1 LLNSISF
8 PSISYNS
15 LKKNKRGCLQDT
27 MVFNFMNKA
36 KHFDEAIWCHNRKE
50 TSFWLEGLPEFNN
63 ISSKLPL
70 RVDVAI
76 VGSGYTGLNAALQT
90 IRGGRSTAIFEVG
103 LPGQG
108 CSTKN
113 GGQISTSIKPSL
125 EKLSAKFGT
134 QNGIAIRQEG
144 ENALNWIGDFITSE
158 KIDCNFSR
166 VGRYHAAHTQKHYE
180 LITRD
185 AEKVNKSE
193 GIEAFAVPKAEQLKE
208 LGSDVYHGGVV
219 FPRHASVDPGKY
231 HRGLLQRVLDAGV
244 DVFGQCAVL
253 NIEQTSDGFVIT
265 TQKGKVKA
273 RDVIIATNG
282 YTSKLTP
289 WLQKRVIPIG
299 SYIISTEEL
308 DPVVVNELFP
318 TNRIVSDTCKVIYYY
333 RTSPDRKRILFGG
346 RVSATETNPLLS
358 GPKLLKDLYRIFP
371 QIEGIKISHSWTGT
385 VAYTFDEMA
394 HTGQHNGMYYSMGYC
409 GSGVSM
415 ASYLGMRLG
424 QKVLGLVEGK
434 TAFDDLPFPTRP
446 LYNGRPWFLPAVV
459 SWYRMQDRIQYQ
471 RAASRVAA

>member
-1 LLNSISF
+1 
-8 PSISYNS
+8 
-15 LKKNKRGCLQDT
+15 
-27 MVFNFMNKA
+27 MVYNFMNKD

-50 TSFWLEGLPEFNN
+50 TSFWLEGLPEFRN
-63 ISSKLPL
+63 ISSKLPQ

-90 IRGGRSTAIFEVG
+90 IRGGRTTAIFEVG

-185 AEKVNKSE
+185 AEKVNRSE

-231 HRGLLQRVLDAGV
+231 HRGLLQRVVDAGV

-282 YTSKLTP
+282 YTSNLTP

-358 GPKLLKDLYRIFP
+358 GPKLLEDLYRIFP

-471 RAASRVAA
+471 QAARRVVA

>member
-1 LLNSISF
+1 
-8 PSISYNS
+8 
-15 LKKNKRGCLQDT
+15 
-27 MVFNFMNKA
+27 
-36 KHFDEAIWCHNRKE
+36 
-50 TSFWLEGLPEFNN
+50 
-63 ISSKLPL
+63 
-70 RVDVAI
+70 
-76 VGSGYTGLNAALQT
+76 
-90 IRGGRSTAIFEVG
+90 
-103 LPGQG
+103 
-108 CSTKN
+108 
-113 GGQISTSIKPSL
+113 
-125 EKLSAKFGT
+125 
-134 QNGIAIRQEG
+134 
-144 ENALNWIGDFITSE
+144 
-158 KIDCNFSR
+158 
-166 VGRYHAAHTQKHYE
+166 
-180 LITRD
+180 
-185 AEKVNKSE
+185 
-193 GIEAFAVPKAEQLKE
+193 
-208 LGSDVYHGGVV
+208 
-219 FPRHASVDPGKY
+219 
-231 HRGLLQRVLDAGV
+231 LQRVIDAGV

-253 NIEQTSDGFVIT
+253 DIEQTPDGFVIT

-282 YTSKLTP
+282 YTSNLTP

-299 SYIISTEEL
+299 SYIIATDVL
-308 DPVVVNELFP
+308 DPVMVNELFP
-318 TNRIVSDTCKVIYYY
+318 TNRIASDTCKVIYYY

-371 QIEGIKISHSWTGT
+371 QLEGTKISHSWTGT

-394 HTGQHNGMYYSMGYC
+394 HTGQHNGIYYSMGYC

-471 RAASRVAA
+471 RAARRVAA

>member
-1 LLNSISF
+1 
-8 PSISYNS
+8 
-15 LKKNKRGCLQDT
+15 
-27 MVFNFMNKA
+27 MNKD
-36 KHFDEAIWCHNRKE
+36 KHFDETIWCHNRKE
-50 TSFWLEGLPEFNN
+50 TSFWLEGLPEFNS
-63 ISSKLPL
+63 ISNKLPQ

-90 IRGGRSTAIFEVG
+90 IRGGRSTVVFEAGV
-103 LPGQG
+103 PGQG

-134 QNGIAIRQEG
+134 QSGIAIRQEG
-144 ENALNWIGDFITSE
+144 ENALNWIGDLITSE

-185 AEKVNKSE
+185 AEKVNRSE
-193 GIEAFAVPKAEQLKE
+193 GIEAYAVPKNEQLKE

-231 HRGLLQRVLDAGV
+231 HRGLLQRVIDAGV

-253 NIEQTSDGFVIT
+253 DIEQTPDGFVIT

-282 YTSKLTP
+282 YTSNLIP

-308 DPVVVNELFP
+308 DPVMVNELFP
-318 TNRIVSDTCKVIYYY
+318 TNRIASDTCKVIYYY

-371 QIEGIKISHSWTGT
+371 QLEGIKISHSWTGT

-394 HTGQHNGMYYSMGYC
+394 HTGQHNGIYYSMGYC

-471 RAASRVAA
+471 RAARRVAA

>member
-1 LLNSISF
+1 MLNSISF

-185 AEKVNKSE
+185 AEKVNRSE

-231 HRGLLQRVLDAGV
+231 HSGLLQRVLDAGV

-358 GPKLLKDLYRIFP
+358 GPKLLEDLYRIFP

>member
-1 LLNSISF
+1 
-8 PSISYNS
+8 
-15 LKKNKRGCLQDT
+15 
-27 MVFNFMNKA
+27 MVYNFMNKD
-36 KHFDEAIWCHNRKE
+36 KHFDETIWCHNRKE
-50 TSFWLEGLPEFNN
+50 TSFWLEGLPEFNS
-63 ISSKLPL
+63 ISNKLPQ

-90 IRGGRSTAIFEVG
+90 IRGGRSTVVFEAGV
-103 LPGQG
+103 PGQG

-185 AEKVNKSE
+185 AEKVNRSE
-193 GIEAFAVPKAEQLKE
+193 GIEAYAVPKNEQLKE

-231 HRGLLQRVLDAGV
+231 HRGLLQRVIDAGV

-253 NIEQTSDGFVIT
+253 DIEQTPDGFVIT

-282 YTSKLTP
+282 YTSNLTP

-308 DPVVVNELFP
+308 DPVMVNELFP
-318 TNRIVSDTCKVIYYY
+318 TNRIASDTCKVIYYY

-371 QIEGIKISHSWTGT
+371 QLEGIKISHSWTGT

-394 HTGQHNGMYYSMGYC
+394 HTGQHNGIYYSMGYC

-471 RAASRVAA
+471 RAARRVAA

>member
-1 LLNSISF
+1 
-8 PSISYNS
+8 
-15 LKKNKRGCLQDT
+15 
-27 MVFNFMNKA
+27 MNKD
-36 KHFDEAIWCHNRKE
+36 KHFDETIWCHNRKE
-50 TSFWLEGLPEFNN
+50 TSFWLEGLPEFNS
-63 ISSKLPL
+63 ISKKLPK

-90 IRGGRSTAIFEVG
+90 IRGGRTTAIFEVG

-231 HRGLLQRVLDAGV
+231 HRGLLQRVVDAGV

-282 YTSKLTP
+282 YTSNLTP

-318 TNRIVSDTCKVIYYY
+318 TNRIASDTCKVIYYY
-333 RTSPDRKRILFGG
+333 RMSPDRKRILFGG

-471 RAASRVAA
+471 QAARRVVA

>member
-1 LLNSISF
+1 
-8 PSISYNS
+8 
-15 LKKNKRGCLQDT
+15 
-27 MVFNFMNKA
+27 MNKD
-36 KHFDEAIWCHNRKE
+36 KHFDETIWCHNRKE
-50 TSFWLEGLPEFNN
+50 TSFWLEGLPEFNS
-63 ISSKLPL
+63 ISNKLPQ

-90 IRGGRSTAIFEVG
+90 IRGGRSTVVFEAGV
-103 LPGQG
+103 PGQG

-134 QNGIAIRQEG
+134 QSGIAIRQEG
-144 ENALNWIGDFITSE
+144 ENALNWIGDLITSE

-185 AEKVNKSE
+185 AEKVNRSE
-193 GIEAFAVPKAEQLKE
+193 GIEAYAVPKNEQLKE

-231 HRGLLQRVLDAGV
+231 HRGLLQRVIDAGV

-253 NIEQTSDGFVIT
+253 DIEQTPDGFVIT

-282 YTSKLTP
+282 YTSNLTP

-299 SYIISTEEL
+299 SYIIATDVL
-308 DPVVVNELFP
+308 DPVMVNELFP
-318 TNRIVSDTCKVIYYY
+318 TNRIASDTCKVIYYY

-371 QIEGIKISHSWTGT
+371 QLEGTKISHSWTGT

-394 HTGQHNGMYYSMGYC
+394 HTGQHNGIYYSMGYC

-471 RAASRVAA
+471 RAARRVAA

>member
-1 LLNSISF
+1 
-8 PSISYNS
+8 
-15 LKKNKRGCLQDT
+15 
-27 MVFNFMNKA
+27 MVYNFMNKD

-50 TSFWLEGLPEFNN
+50 TSFWLEGLPEFKN

-231 HRGLLQRVLDAGV
+231 HRGLLQRVVDAGV

-282 YTSKLTP
+282 YTSNLTP

-318 TNRIVSDTCKVIYYY
+318 TNRIASDTCKVIYYY
-333 RTSPDRKRILFGG
+333 RMSPDRKRILFGG

-471 RAASRVAA
+471 QAARRVVA

>member
-1 LLNSISF
+1 
-8 PSISYNS
+8 
-15 LKKNKRGCLQDT
+15 
-27 MVFNFMNKA
+27 MVVYNFMNKD
-36 KHFDEAIWCHNRKE
+36 KHFDETIWCHNRKE
-50 TSFWLEGLPEFNN
+50 TSFWLEGLPEFNS
-63 ISSKLPL
+63 ISSKLPH

-90 IRGGRSTAIFEVG
+90 IRGGRSTVVFEAGV
-103 LPGQG
+103 PGQG

-134 QNGIAIRQEG
+134 QSGIAIRQEG
-144 ENALNWIGDFITSE
+144 ENALNWIGDLITSE

-193 GIEAFAVPKAEQLKE
+193 GIEAYAVPKNEQLKE

-231 HRGLLQRVLDAGV
+231 HRGLLQRVVDAGV

-253 NIEQTSDGFVIT
+253 DIEQTPDGFVIT

-282 YTSKLTP
+282 YTSNLTP

-299 SYIISTEEL
+299 SYIIATEEL
-308 DPVVVNELFP
+308 DPVMVNELFP
-318 TNRIVSDTCKVIYYY
+318 TNRIASDTCKVIYYY
-333 RTSPDRKRILFGG
+333 RMSPDRKRILFGG

-371 QIEGIKISHSWTGT
+371 QLEGTKISHSWTGT

-394 HTGQHNGMYYSMGYC
+394 HTGQHNGIYYSMGYC

-471 RAASRVAA
+471 RAARRVAT

>member
-1 LLNSISF
+1 
-8 PSISYNS
+8 
-15 LKKNKRGCLQDT
+15 
-27 MVFNFMNKA
+27 MNKD
-36 KHFDEAIWCHNRKE
+36 KHFDETIWCHNRKE
-50 TSFWLEGLPEFNN
+50 TSFWLEGLPEFNS
-63 ISSKLPL
+63 ISKKLPK

-90 IRGGRSTAIFEVG
+90 IKGGRSTTVFEAG
-103 LPGQG
+103 EPGQG

-125 EKLSAKFGT
+125 EKLSAKFGA
-134 QNGIAIRQEG
+134 QKGLAIRQEG
-144 ENALNWIGDFITSE
+144 ENALKWIEDLIKSE
-158 KIDCNFSR
+158 KIDCSFSR

-180 LITRD
+180 LIAKD
-185 AEKVNKSE
+185 AEKINRFE
-193 GIEAFAVPKAEQLKE
+193 GIEAYTVSKNEQLKE
-208 LGSDVYHGGVV
+208 LGSDVYHGGVI
-219 FPRHASVDPGKY
+219 FPQHASVDPGKY
-231 HRGLLQRVLDAGV
+231 HRGLLQKVIEAGV
-244 DVFGQCAVL
+244 DVIGQCSVL
-253 NIEQTSDGFVIT
+253 DIEKKSDGFVIK

-273 RDVIIATNG
+273 RDVVIATNG
-282 YTSKLTP
+282 YTTNLLP

-299 SYIISTEEL
+299 SYIIATEEL
-308 DPVVVNELFP
+308 DPVMVKELFP

-346 RVSATETNPLLS
+346 RVSATETNPLIS
-358 GPKLLKDLYRIFP
+358 GPKLLKDMFRIFP
-371 QIEGIKISHSWTGT
+371 QLKGTKISHSWTGT

-394 HTGQHNGMYYSMGYC
+394 HTGQYNGIYYSMGYC

-424 QKVLGLVEGK
+424 QKVLGIQEGK

-446 LYNGRPWFLPAVV
+446 LYYGRPWFLPAVV

-471 RAASRVAA
+471 QASRRVVA

>member
-1 LLNSISF
+1 
-8 PSISYNS
+8 
-15 LKKNKRGCLQDT
+15 
-27 MVFNFMNKA
+27 MNKD
-36 KHFDEAIWCHNRKE
+36 KHFDETIWCHNRKE
-50 TSFWLEGLPEFNN
+50 TSFWLEGLPEFNS
-63 ISSKLPL
+63 ISNKLPH

-90 IRGGRSTAIFEVG
+90 IRGGRSTVVFEAGV
-103 LPGQG
+103 PGQG

-134 QNGIAIRQEG
+134 QSGIAIRQEG
-144 ENALNWIGDFITSE
+144 ENALNWIGDLITSE

-185 AEKVNKSE
+185 AEKVNRSE
-193 GIEAFAVPKAEQLKE
+193 GIEAYAVPKNEQLKE

-231 HRGLLQRVLDAGV
+231 HRGLLQRVIDAGV

-253 NIEQTSDGFVIT
+253 DIEQTPDGFVIT

-282 YTSKLTP
+282 YTSNLTP

-299 SYIISTEEL
+299 SYIISTEVL
-308 DPVVVNELFP
+308 DPVMVNELFP
-318 TNRIVSDTCKVIYYY
+318 TNRIASDTCKVIYYY

-371 QIEGIKISHSWTGT
+371 QLEGTKISHSWTGT

-394 HTGQHNGMYYSMGYC
+394 HTGQHNGIYYSMGYC

-471 RAASRVAA
+471 RAARRVAA

>member
-1 LLNSISF
+1 
-8 PSISYNS
+8 
-15 LKKNKRGCLQDT
+15 
-27 MVFNFMNKA
+27 MVVYNFMNKD
-36 KHFDEAIWCHNRKE
+36 KHFDETIWCHNRKE

-63 ISSKLPL
+63 ISSKLPQ

-90 IRGGRSTAIFEVG
+90 IRGGRSTAIFEAG

-185 AEKVNKSE
+185 AEKVNRSE

-231 HRGLLQRVLDAGV
+231 HRGLLQRVVDAGV

-253 NIEQTSDGFVIT
+253 DIEQTSDGFVIT

-282 YTSKLTP
+282 YTTNLTP

-308 DPVVVNELFP
+308 DPVVVDELFP
-318 TNRIVSDTCKVIYYY
+318 TNRIASDTCKVIYYY

-358 GPKLLKDLYRIFP
+358 GPKLLEDLYRIFP

-424 QKVLGLVEGK
+424 QKVLGLAEGK

-471 RAASRVAA
+471 QASRRVVA

>member
-1 LLNSISF
+1 
-8 PSISYNS
+8 
-15 LKKNKRGCLQDT
+15 
-27 MVFNFMNKA
+27 MNKD
-36 KHFDEAIWCHNRKE
+36 KHFDETIWCHNRKE
-50 TSFWLEGLPEFNN
+50 TSFWLEGLPEFNS
-63 ISSKLPL
+63 ISNKLPH

-90 IRGGRSTAIFEVG
+90 IRGGRSTVVFEAGV
-103 LPGQG
+103 PGQG

-134 QNGIAIRQEG
+134 QSGIAIRQEG
-144 ENALNWIGDFITSE
+144 ENALNWIGDLITSE

-185 AEKVNKSE
+185 AEKVNRSE
-193 GIEAFAVPKAEQLKE
+193 GIEAYAVPKNEQLKE

-231 HRGLLQRVLDAGV
+231 HRGLLQRVVDAGV

-253 NIEQTSDGFVIT
+253 DIEQTPDGFVIT

-282 YTSKLTP
+282 YTSNLTP

-308 DPVVVNELFP
+308 DPVMVNELFP
-318 TNRIVSDTCKVIYYY
+318 TNRIASDTCKVIYYY

-371 QIEGIKISHSWTGT
+371 QLEGTKISHSWTGT

-394 HTGQHNGMYYSMGYC
+394 HTGQHNGIYYSMGYC

-471 RAASRVAA
+471 RAARRVAT

>member
-1 LLNSISF
+1 
-8 PSISYNS
+8 
-15 LKKNKRGCLQDT
+15 
-27 MVFNFMNKA
+27 MVVYNFMNKD
-36 KHFDEAIWCHNRKE
+36 KHFDETIWCHNRKE
-50 TSFWLEGLPEFNN
+50 TSFWLEGLPEFNS
-63 ISSKLPL
+63 ISNKLPH
-70 RVDVAI
+70 RVDVVI

-90 IRGGRSTAIFEVG
+90 IRGGRSTVVFEAGV
-103 LPGQG
+103 PGQG

-134 QNGIAIRQEG
+134 QSGIAIRQEG
-144 ENALNWIGDFITSE
+144 ENALNWIGDLITSE

-193 GIEAFAVPKAEQLKE
+193 GIEAYAVPKNEQLKE

-231 HRGLLQRVLDAGV
+231 HRGLLQRVVDAGV

-253 NIEQTSDGFVIT
+253 DIEQTPDGFVIT

-282 YTSKLTP
+282 YTSNLTP

-299 SYIISTEEL
+299 SYIIATDVL
-308 DPVVVNELFP
+308 DTVMVNELFP
-318 TNRIVSDTCKVIYYY
+318 TNRIASDTCKVIYYY

-371 QIEGIKISHSWTGT
+371 QLEGTKISHSWTGT

-394 HTGQHNGMYYSMGYC
+394 HTGQHNGIYYSMGYC

-471 RAASRVAA
+471 RAARRVAT

>member
-1 LLNSISF
+1 
-8 PSISYNS
+8 
-15 LKKNKRGCLQDT
+15 

-90 IRGGRSTAIFEVG
+90 IRGGRSTAIFEIG

-185 AEKVNKSE
+185 AEKVNRSE

-231 HRGLLQRVLDAGV
+231 HSGLLQRVLDAGV

-358 GPKLLKDLYRIFP
+358 GPKLLEDLYRIFP

>member
-1 LLNSISF
+1 
-8 PSISYNS
+8 
-15 LKKNKRGCLQDT
+15 
-27 MVFNFMNKA
+27 MNKD
-36 KHFDEAIWCHNRKE
+36 KHFDETIWCHNRKE
-50 TSFWLEGLPEFNN
+50 TSFWLEGLPEFNS
-63 ISSKLPL
+63 ISKKLPK

-90 IRGGRSTAIFEVG
+90 IKGGRSTTVFEAG
-103 LPGQG
+103 EPGQG

-134 QNGIAIRQEG
+134 QNGTAIRQEG

-158 KIDCNFSR
+158 NIDCNFSR

-185 AEKVNKSE
+185 AEKVNRSE
-193 GIEAFAVPKAEQLKE
+193 GIEAYAVPKAEQLKE

-231 HRGLLQRVLDAGV
+231 HRGLLQRVIEAGV
-244 DVFGQCAVL
+244 DVFGHCAVL
-253 NIEQTSDGFVIT
+253 DIEQTSDGFVIT

-282 YTSKLTP
+282 YTSNLTP

-299 SYIISTEEL
+299 SYIIATEEL
-308 DPVVVNELFP
+308 DPMMVNELFP
-318 TNRIVSDTCKVIYYY
+318 TNRIASDTCKVIYYY

-358 GPKLLKDLYRIFP
+358 GPKLLEDLYRIFP
-371 QIEGIKISHSWTGT
+371 QIEGAKISHSWTGT

-394 HTGQHNGMYYSMGYC
+394 HTGQHNGIYYSMGYC

-471 RAASRVAA
+471 RAARRVAV

>member
-1 LLNSISF
+1 
-8 PSISYNS
+8 
-15 LKKNKRGCLQDT
+15 

-231 HRGLLQRVLDAGV
+231 HRGLLQRVVDAGV

-282 YTSKLTP
+282 YTSNLTP

-358 GPKLLKDLYRIFP
+358 GPKLLEDLYRIFP

>member
-1 LLNSISF
+1 
-8 PSISYNS
+8 
-15 LKKNKRGCLQDT
+15 
-27 MVFNFMNKA
+27 MVYNFMNKD
-36 KHFDEAIWCHNRKE
+36 KHFDETIWCHNRKE

-63 ISSKLPL
+63 ISSKLPQ

-90 IRGGRSTAIFEVG
+90 IRGGRSTVVFEAGV
-103 LPGQG
+103 PGQG

-185 AEKVNKSE
+185 AEKVNRSE

-231 HRGLLQRVLDAGV
+231 HRGLLQRVVDAGV

-253 NIEQTSDGFVIT
+253 DIEQTSDGFVIT

-282 YTSKLTP
+282 YTTNLTP

-308 DPVVVNELFP
+308 DPVVVDELFP
-318 TNRIVSDTCKVIYYY
+318 TNRIASDTCKVIYYY

-371 QIEGIKISHSWTGT
+371 QLEGTKISHSWTGT

-394 HTGQHNGMYYSMGYC
+394 HTGQHNGIYYSMGYC

-471 RAASRVAA
+471 RAARRVAA

>member
-1 LLNSISF
+1 
-8 PSISYNS
+8 
-15 LKKNKRGCLQDT
+15 
-27 MVFNFMNKA
+27 MNKD
-36 KHFDEAIWCHNRKE
+36 KHFDETIWCHNRKE
-50 TSFWLEGLPEFNN
+50 TSFWLEGLPEFTS
-63 ISSKLPL
+63 ISNKLPH

-90 IRGGRSTAIFEVG
+90 IRGGRSTVVFEAGV
-103 LPGQG
+103 PGQG

-134 QNGIAIRQEG
+134 QSGIAIRQEG
-144 ENALNWIGDFITSE
+144 ENALNWIGDLITSE

-193 GIEAFAVPKAEQLKE
+193 GIEAYAVPKNEQLKE

-231 HRGLLQRVLDAGV
+231 HRGLLQRVVDAGV

-253 NIEQTSDGFVIT
+253 DIEQTPDGFVIT

-282 YTSKLTP
+282 YTSNLTP

-299 SYIISTEEL
+299 SYIIATDVL
-308 DPVVVNELFP
+308 DTVMVNELFP
-318 TNRIVSDTCKVIYYY
+318 TNRIASDTCKVIYYY

-371 QIEGIKISHSWTGT
+371 QLEGTKISHSWTGT

-394 HTGQHNGMYYSMGYC
+394 HTGQHNGIYYSMGYC

-471 RAASRVAA
+471 RAARRVAT

>member
-8 PSISYNS
+8 PSIFYNS
-15 LKKNKRGCLQDT
+15 LKKNKRRCLQDT
-27 MVFNFMNKA
+27 VVYNFMNKD
-36 KHFDEAIWCHNRKE
+36 KHFDETIWCHNRKE
-50 TSFWLEGLPEFNN
+50 TSFWLEGLPEFNSIN
-63 ISSKLPL
+63 NKLPH

-90 IRGGRSTAIFEVG
+90 IRGGRSTVVFEAGV
-103 LPGQG
+103 PGQG

-134 QNGIAIRQEG
+134 QSGIAIRQEG
-144 ENALNWIGDFITSE
+144 ENALNWIGDLITSE

-185 AEKVNKSE
+185 AEKVNRSE
-193 GIEAFAVPKAEQLKE
+193 GIEAYAVPKNEQLKE

-231 HRGLLQRVLDAGV
+231 HRGLLQRVIDAGV
-244 DVFGQCAVL
+244 DVFSQCAVL
-253 NIEQTSDGFVIT
+253 DIEQTPDGFVIT

-282 YTSKLTP
+282 YTSNLTP

-308 DPVVVNELFP
+308 DPVMVNELFP
-318 TNRIVSDTCKVIYYY
+318 TNRIASDTCKVIYYY

-371 QIEGIKISHSWTGT
+371 QLEGTKISHSWTGT

-394 HTGQHNGMYYSMGYC
+394 HTGQHNGIYYSIGYC

-471 RAASRVAA
+471 QASRRVVA

>member
-1 LLNSISF
+1 
-8 PSISYNS
+8 
-15 LKKNKRGCLQDT
+15 

-231 HRGLLQRVLDAGV
+231 HRGLLQRVVDAGV

-282 YTSKLTP
+282 YTSNLTP

-318 TNRIVSDTCKVIYYY
+318 TNRIASDTCKVIYYY
-333 RTSPDRKRILFGG
+333 RMSPDRKRILFGG

>member
-1 LLNSISF
+1 
-8 PSISYNS
+8 
-15 LKKNKRGCLQDT
+15 

-185 AEKVNKSE
+185 AEKVNRSE

-231 HRGLLQRVLDAGV
+231 HSGLLQRVLDAGV

-358 GPKLLKDLYRIFP
+358 GPKLLEDLYRIFP

>member
-1 LLNSISF
+1 
-8 PSISYNS
+8 
-15 LKKNKRGCLQDT
+15 

-231 HRGLLQRVLDAGV
+231 HRGLLQRVVDAGV

-282 YTSKLTP
+282 YTSNLTP

-318 TNRIVSDTCKVIYYY
+318 TNRIASDTCKVIYYY
-333 RTSPDRKRILFGG
+333 RMSPDRKRILFGG

-358 GPKLLKDLYRIFP
+358 GPKLLEDLYRIFP

-471 RAASRVAA
+471 QAARRVVA

>member
-1 LLNSISF
+1 
-8 PSISYNS
+8 
-15 LKKNKRGCLQDT
+15 
-27 MVFNFMNKA
+27 MVVYNFMNKD
-36 KHFDEAIWCHNRKE
+36 KHFDETIWCHNRKE
-50 TSFWLEGLPEFNN
+50 TSFWLEGLPEFNS
-63 ISSKLPL
+63 ISNKLPH

-90 IRGGRSTAIFEVG
+90 IRGGRSTVVFEAGV
-103 LPGQG
+103 PGQG

-134 QNGIAIRQEG
+134 QSGIAIRQEG
-144 ENALNWIGDFITSE
+144 ENALNWIGDFITAE

-185 AEKVNKSE
+185 AEKVNRSE

-231 HRGLLQRVLDAGV
+231 HRGLLQRVVDAGV

-253 NIEQTSDGFVIT
+253 DIEQTSDGFVIT

-282 YTSKLTP
+282 YTTNLTP

-308 DPVVVNELFP
+308 DPVVVDELFP
-318 TNRIVSDTCKVIYYY
+318 TNRIASDTCKVIYYY

-358 GPKLLKDLYRIFP
+358 GPKLLEDLYRIFP

-424 QKVLGLVEGK
+424 QKALGLAEGK

-471 RAASRVAA
+471 RAARRVAA

>member
-1 LLNSISF
+1 
-8 PSISYNS
+8 
-15 LKKNKRGCLQDT
+15 
-27 MVFNFMNKA
+27 MNKD
-36 KHFDEAIWCHNRKE
+36 KHFDETIWCHNRKE
-50 TSFWLEGLPEFNN
+50 TSFWLEGLPEFNS
-63 ISSKLPL
+63 ISNKLPH

-90 IRGGRSTAIFEVG
+90 IRGGRSTVVFEAGV
-103 LPGQG
+103 PGQG

-134 QNGIAIRQEG
+134 QSGIAIRQEG
-144 ENALNWIGDFITSE
+144 ENALNWIGDLITSE

-193 GIEAFAVPKAEQLKE
+193 GIEAYAVPKNEQLKE

-231 HRGLLQRVLDAGV
+231 HRGLLQRVIDAGV

-253 NIEQTSDGFVIT
+253 DIEQTPDGFVIT

-282 YTSKLTP
+282 YTSNLTP

-299 SYIISTEEL
+299 SYIIATDVL
-308 DPVVVNELFP
+308 DPVMVNELFP
-318 TNRIVSDTCKVIYYY
+318 TNRIASDTCKVIYYY

-371 QIEGIKISHSWTGT
+371 QLEGTKISHSWTGT

-394 HTGQHNGMYYSMGYC
+394 HTGQHNGIYYSMGYC

-471 RAASRVAA
+471 RAARRVAA

>member
-1 LLNSISF
+1 
-8 PSISYNS
+8 
-15 LKKNKRGCLQDT
+15 
-27 MVFNFMNKA
+27 MNKD
-36 KHFDEAIWCHNRKE
+36 KHFDETIWCHNRKE
-50 TSFWLEGLPEFNN
+50 TSFWLEGLPEFNS
-63 ISSKLPL
+63 ISNKLPQ

-90 IRGGRSTAIFEVG
+90 IRGGRSTVVFEAGV
-103 LPGQG
+103 PGQG

-185 AEKVNKSE
+185 AEKVNRSE
-193 GIEAFAVPKAEQLKE
+193 GIEAYAVPKNEQLKE

-231 HRGLLQRVLDAGV
+231 HRGLLQRVVDAGV

-253 NIEQTSDGFVIT
+253 DIEQTPDGFVIT

-282 YTSKLTP
+282 YTSNLTP

-308 DPVVVNELFP
+308 DPVMVNELFP
-318 TNRIVSDTCKVIYYY
+318 TNRIASDTCKVIYYY

-371 QIEGIKISHSWTGT
+371 QLEGTKISHSWTGT

-394 HTGQHNGMYYSMGYC
+394 HTGQHNGIYYSMGYC

-471 RAASRVAA
+471 RAARRVAA